1 MASDPS
7 DELSFEDPSPAG
19 VLAGTIGAAAFK
31 ARCLQIMDRVSE
43 TGAEVTITK
52 HGRPVAKLVP
62 AGTRTGQPSLLGSC
76 KETLVIFDD
85 NDLIPS
91 TADEWVDWEAELDR
105 GLDGPGVA

>member
-1 MASDPS
+1 MAPDPS

-19 VLAGTIGAAAFK
+19 VLVGTIGAAAFK

-62 AGTRTGQPSLLGSC
+62 VGTRAGQPSLLGSC
-76 KETLVIFDD
+76 RETLVIFDD
-85 NDLIPS
+85 DLIPS
-91 TADEWVDWEAELDR
+91 TEDEWVDWEAKLDR